1 MLQLKE
7 RLFRLV
13 LPAALVFLAG
23 AGIYSGCNYSK
34 LRTEQQT
41 LADQLAMTRHA
52 AREIEAL
59 LTRLSTGLDKLVQA
73 SRYRQGQPIDRN
85 LLELFASN
93 YPSELLLGV
102 YQRDSEGNILA
113 EYPAGLLKNNGFP
126 LHLLADFVP
135 QYDGPRLLPGSRG
148 PAIQLLQSI
157 PSLKRETQLSA
168 LVSLKALQQQVFAE
182 HASSLVFI
190 LDNSGLVL
198 LHPDLELVGAPL
210 DEIVDPADLT
220 GLRDL
225 LVRIAGGEQAAFMLR
240 GSLLGSF
247 NPHPEDRDLAL
258 AFAPLNAAGGK
269 WRLAFATPS
278 SSLEALDNSQLIT
291 MILYALATGGLVFI
305 IFAPLRQLTGRQR
318 LGDPGQSGQSDH
330 ELNQLRGQLAAAELR
345 SQQLLDNAGDA
356 LFFVDP
362 QNGAIL
368 DQNRSCELLLGYSG
382 DELAELALTSLLP
395 GKQNGKY
402 LRLLKRVL
410 KSGYGEASDLQFR
423 TKSGDYFTGAVHA
436 RLGFLDDRQVIH
448 GVIRDVTQLKR
459 VEQELRQR
467 NRELT
472 LINQIT
478 FKAAESSSL
487 PDVLATV
494 REMVIEAFGA
504 DGGGIFLSRHQGHQ
518 LELVT
523 HQGIGD
529 EILSDLKTLPPGEG
543 LIGRVMV
550 SGRPISSA
558 NLKKD
563 QRLWSQAVRK
573 SGWEVLQSVPLGSN
587 ERTIGALFVFHHG
600 KHIYNRDEVRL
611 LQAIGQQVGIIIAG
625 ANLLEEL
632 GWQNRL
638 TQASNRE
645 LQASRKLLS
654 DNLKRQREATRALE
668 RSEKMKNNFLS
679 LASHELRTPLTYIL
693 SGSQLI
699 LDELAEGISE
709 SQLRILQAVHQG
721 GKRLEEIVNNL
732 LEIARLEAQSIY
744 LGKEKIALEDLLQ
757 QLSQTFA
764 EPLAENRLTLQICR
778 PLPKIDHLQ
787 GDWDHLTKTLQRLV
801 ENAIKFTPPEGK
813 ILLSAQRLTRQQ
825 VFEKK
830 ELLQPFHGQFFQQE
844 LAPDYL
850 QLTVTDT
857 GVGIDPDELLLIFDK
872 FYEIGEIHAHFTS
885 QTRFGGKGVG
895 LGLVLVKGIIEAHNG
910 LVWVESAGTENG
922 GSSFHLLLP
931 LLETETE
938 QHPAQRAVESDNR

>member
-1 MLQLKE
+1 MLPLKK

-13 LPAALVFLAG
+13 LPAALVILAG
-23 AGIYSGCNYSK
+23 AGLYSGFSYSK
-34 LRTEQQT
+34 QRTEQQT
-41 LADQLAMTRHA
+41 LANQLAVTRHA

-59 LTRLSTGLDKLVQA
+59 LSRLSTGLDQLVQV
-73 SRYRQGQPIDRN
+73 SRYQQGHYVDRN

-93 YPSELLLGV
+93 YPPDLLLGV
-102 YQRDSEGNILA
+102 YQQDSEGNILV
-113 EYPAGLLKNNGFP
+113 EYPADLLRNDGFP
-126 LHLLADFVP
+126 LQRLDDFDP
-135 QYDGPRLLPGSRG
+135 QYSGPRLLPGFRE
-148 PAIQLLQSI
+148 PAVQLLELI
-157 PSLKRETQLSA
+157 PGLLRETRLSA
-168 LVSLKALQQQVFAE
+168 LISLKALQQQVFAE
-182 HASSLVFI
+182 QADSLVFI

-198 LHPDLELVGAPL
+198 LHPDPKLVGAPL
-210 DEIVDPADLT
+210 DAIVDPADLT

-225 LVRIAGGEQAAFMLR
+225 LIRIAGGEQAAFMLR
-240 GSLLGSF
+240 GSLLGSLD
-247 NPHPEDRDLAL
+247 PHPEERDLAL

-269 WRLAFATPS
+269 WRLALATPS
-278 SSLEALDNSQLIT
+278 NNLAAFDNSQLAT
-291 MILYALATGGLVFI
+291 MILFALGSGGFAFLL
-305 IFAPLRQLTGRQR
+305 FAPLRQLTGRQR
-318 LGDPGQSGQSDH
+318 LGVPGQPGQTDP
-330 ELNQLRGQLAAAELR
+330 ELNQLREQLAAAELR

-362 QNGAIL
+362 HNGTILGQNQA
-368 DQNRSCELLLGYSG
+368 CETLLGYSG
-382 DELAELALTSLLP
+382 DELALLDLTSLLP
-395 GKQNGKY
+395 GMQNRRY

-423 TKSGDYFTGAVHA
+423 TKSGAYFTGSVHA
-436 RLGFLDDRQVIH
+436 RFGFLDDRQVVH
-448 GVIRDVTQLKR
+448 GVIRDVTRLKQ

-504 DGGGIFLSRHQGHQ
+504 DGGGIFLLHHQGHQ

-529 EILSDLKTLPPGEG
+529 EILSELKTLPPGEG
-543 LIGRVMV
+543 LIGRVLG

-563 QRLWSQAVRK
+563 QRLWSQAVRQ
-573 SGWEVLQSVPLGSN
+573 SGWEGLQSVPLGSN
-587 ERTIGALFVFHHG
+587 ERTIGALFVFHLT
-600 KHIYNRDEVRL
+600 KHVYSRDEVRL
-611 LQAIGQQVGIIIAG
+611 LQTIGQQVGIIIAG

-638 TQASNRE
+638 TRASNRE
-645 LQASRKLLS
+645 LQASRKQLS
-654 DNLKRQREATRALE
+654 ENLKRQKEATRALE
-668 RSEKMKNNFLS
+668 RTEKMKNNFLS

-699 LDELAEGISE
+699 LDELAENISAP
-709 SQLRILQAVHQG
+709 QLRILQAVHQG

-732 LEIARLEAQSIY
+732 LEIARFEAQSIY
-744 LGKEKIALEDLLQ
+744 LGKERIDLEELLQ
-757 QLSQTFA
+757 QLAQTFA
-764 EPLAENRLTLQICR
+764 EPLSENRLTLKIGK
-778 PLPKIDHLQ
+778 PLPQIDQLQ
-787 GDWDHLTKTLQRLV
+787 GDRNHLTKALQRLV
-801 ENAIKFTPPEGK
+801 ENAIKFTPPGGK
-813 ILLSAQRLTRQQ
+813 ILLLAQRLTRHQ
-825 VFEKK
+825 VVEKK
-830 ELLQPFHGQFFQQE
+830 ELLQPFHGLFFRQE

-857 GVGIDPDELLLIFDK
+857 GIGIDPDEQLLIFDK
-872 FYEIGEIHAHFTS
+872 FYEVGEIHAHFTS
-885 QTRFGGKGVG
+885 QTRFGGKGIG
-895 LGLVLVKGIIEAHNG
+895 LGLALVKGIIEAHNG
-910 LVWVESAGTENG
+910 LVWVESAGTKDG

-931 LLETETE
+931 IPETENE
-938 QHPAQRAVESDNR
+938 RQSVHRPVESDN